1 MVTIPYPGL
10 LSGFPDSGFRQA
22 LSLGARSQAMWDGLE
37 FSAGLCRRAELLS
50 LDHGIRWSR
59 TLKGRFISEHWYGRV
74 VRMVRGD
81 SGLRS
86 INCHGQSF
94 LVMDNEYAVKVKL
107 LPRNSRLSRRNR
119 TDHSDALLQQRL
131 PVDGVGPL
139 DFWELGY
146 RLTPA
151 GSLYDVRFQFRFD
164 SRILDT
170 VWVSPSGIPQ
180 GLPRSP
186 FDSSVYP

>member
-10 LSGFPDSGFRQA
+10 PSVFTDSGFRQA
-22 LSLGARSQAMWDGLE
+22 LSFGARSQAMWDGLE

-59 TLKGRFISEHWYGRV
+59 AMRGRFVSEHWYGRV

-81 SGLRS
+81 SGLRFTD
-86 INCHGQSF
+86 CHGQPF
-94 LVMDNEYAVKVKL
+94 LVMDNEYAVEVKL

-119 TDHSDALLQQRL
+119 TDHSDDLLQQRL
-131 PVDGVGPL
+131 LVDGAGRPKI
-139 DFWELGY
+139 WELGY
-146 RLTPA
+146 RLTPT
-151 GSLYDVRFQFRFD
+151 GSLYDVRFQFCFE

-180 GLPRSP
+180 GLPQSP

>member
-1 MVTIPYPGL
+1 
-10 LSGFPDSGFRQA
+10 
-22 LSLGARSQAMWDGLE
+22 MWDGLE

-139 DFWELGY
+139 DFWDLGY

-170 VWVSPSGIPQ
+170 VWVSPSGIRQ